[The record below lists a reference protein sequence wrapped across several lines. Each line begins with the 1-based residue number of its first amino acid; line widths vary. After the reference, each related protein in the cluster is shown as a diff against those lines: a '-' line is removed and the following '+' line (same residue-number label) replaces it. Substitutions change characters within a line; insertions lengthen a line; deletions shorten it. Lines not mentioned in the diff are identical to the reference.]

1 MKKQYFAIAT
11 IIMATLS
18 GTVYARLTPTSIK
31 TEKQAECMVADP
43 TGTLLN
49 VRDRPA
55 GTRLGALKNSTKLT
69 LTHFEDDERG
79 RNWSY
84 VKWKGQP
91 LENATEKR
99 HEGWVIRE
107 YISCK
112 L

>member
-1 MKKQYFAIAT
+1 MKKTAIFLIVTALVSQTAT
-11 IIMATLS
+11 
-18 GTVYARLTPTSIK
+18 ARLLPTSIRVD
-31 TEKQAECMVADP
+31 TTSSCMVADP

-49 VRDRPA
+49 VRERPA
-55 GTRLGALKNSTKLT
+55 GKRLGSLKNGTALT

-84 VKWKGQP
+84 VTWKGQP
-91 LENATEKR
+91 LANATEKR
-99 HEGWVIRE
+99 NEGWVIRE